1 MGDSGRRK
9 ERIKIPL
16 IGWEGTAGEKDAR
29 SKGLIAGEIP
39 DVEQGQIKGCV
50 FAWARGGRS

>member
-16 IGWEGTAGEKDAR
+16 IGWEVKACEKDAR
-29 SKGLIAGEIP
+29 FGGLIPDEIP
-39 DVEQGQIKGCV
+39 EVEQGQISGRV
-50 FAWARGGRS
+50 FA